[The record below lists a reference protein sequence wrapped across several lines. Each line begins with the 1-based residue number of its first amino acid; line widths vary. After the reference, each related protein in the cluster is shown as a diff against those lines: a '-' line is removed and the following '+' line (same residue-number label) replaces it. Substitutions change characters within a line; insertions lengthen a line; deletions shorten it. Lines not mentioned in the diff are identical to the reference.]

1 MRTVR
6 ALSLFVALATTWPAQ
21 AEQTSLQAG
30 MEAVGRRDFAAA
42 QAIFK
47 PLAEAGNVVAQV
59 NLGNLYMKGWGVE
72 QDYALALRWYR
83 SAADQGERMAQ
94 TKLGILYYFG
104 LGTDKN
110 PAEAARWFQK
120 AAGQGEIRA
129 QSILG
134 TLYANGEGVPK
145 DLAQAFYWYTMA
157 EEQGDQEAAKGRHS
171 LEEELTPGQRDEALR
186 LMRETRKQ
194 RTAQEEKAFAAA
206 TAGIKP
212 QPAPSAGEA
221 AKPSDTEKQGAG
233 KAKKKPHVPSAE
245 QPGSPV
251 PPK

>member
-1 MRTVR
+1 MQIVK
-6 ALSLFVALATTWPAQ
+6 ALSLFIALVAAWPAQ
-21 AEQTSLQAG
+21 AEQANLQAG
-30 MEAVGRRDFAAA
+30 MEAIGRRDFATA
-42 QAIFK
+42 QKIFK
-47 PLAEAGNVVAQV
+47 PLAEAGNVAAQV

-94 TKLGILYYFG
+94 TKLGILHYFG
-104 LGTDKN
+104 LGTAKN
-110 PAEAARWFQK
+110 PAEAASWFQK

-134 TLYANGEGVPK
+134 SLYATGEGVGK

-157 EEQGDQEAAKGRHS
+157 EEQGDQEAAKGRQS

-186 LMRETRKQ
+186 LMAETRKQ
-194 RTAQEEKAFAAA
+194 RTVQDEKAFEAA

-212 QPAPSAGEA
+212 PAAPSAGEA
-221 AKPSDTEKQGAG
+221 EKPGTG

-245 QPGSPV
+245 QPGSPA